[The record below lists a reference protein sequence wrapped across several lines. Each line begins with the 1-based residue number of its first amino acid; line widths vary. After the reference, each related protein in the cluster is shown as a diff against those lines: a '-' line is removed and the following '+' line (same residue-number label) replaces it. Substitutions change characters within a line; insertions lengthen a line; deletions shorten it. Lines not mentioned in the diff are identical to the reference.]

1 MILTSSI
8 AEAIP
13 CPGLLSYCCAKK
25 LVTFMTEGLHYELK
39 DNNVDCLAWCPG
51 YVATKL
57 TGKTMGDVGLKVY
70 SPQ

>member
-13 CPGLLSYCCAKK
+13 CPGLLTYCAAKK
-25 LVTFMTEGLHYELK
+25 FAGMLTEGLHLELK
-39 DNNVDCLAWCPG
+39 DKNVDCLTWVPG

-57 TGKTMGDVGLKVY
+57 TGKTEADVGLKVKT
-70 SPQ
+70 PA